1 MRKIIL
7 SFILIVSILLSVGAQ
22 DYKTGIGLRGGISQ
36 GLTLKHFLNEK
47 TVIEGL
53 LQTHWGGFELT
64 GLYEINNPRAFDV
77 ERLNWYYGFGAH
89 LGSYEGKNVPW
100 NTSGTVV
107 GIDGIIGLEYNFSEA
122 PINIGIDWKP
132 VFNLM
137 GDTNFRGDGG
147 ALSIRY
153 IF

>member
-1 MRKIIL
+1 MKKIIL
-7 SFILIVSILLSVGAQ
+7 TLILVLSILMSAGAQ

-47 TVIEGL
+47 TAVEGL
-53 LQTHWGGFELT
+53 LQTHWGGVELT
-64 GLYEINNPRAFDV
+64 GLYEIFNARAFDV

-89 LGSYEGKNVPW
+89 IGSYNNADLP
-100 NTSGTVV
+100 SGTVL
-107 GIDGIIGLEYNFSEA
+107 GLDGILGLEYSFVEA
-122 PINIGIDWKP
+122 PINIGVDWKP
-132 VFNLM
+132 VFNLV
-137 GDTNFRGDGG
+137 GDNNFRGDGI